1 VGRERSST
9 RTGRPTAAPGIVIKS
24 ARGRRCIRG
33 DHRFA
38 RGKLRSGGA
47 RYNITVIVRPSRDRA
62 ELDAALDLRLEV
74 FCGEQGVSREAEQD
88 GRDEE
93 ALHLVALDAGAVV
106 GTCRLLA
113 RDGHVLVQRV
123 AVSHARRR
131 TGIGA
136 QLLAEAERQARRR
149 GASALELHAQVDSEA
164 FYRSAGYESVGDLF
178 LEEGIEHVA
187 MRRALA

>member
-1 VGRERSST
+1 MSRVIPRS
-9 RTGRPTAAPGIVIKS
+9 TGHARP
-24 ARGRRCIRG
+24 RR
-33 DHRFA
+33 
-38 RGKLRSGGA
+38 GA
-47 RYNITVIVRPSRDRA
+47 RYNISVIVRPSRERA

-88 GRDEE
+88 GRDDD
-93 ALHLVALDAGAVV
+93 ALHLIALDAGAVV

-113 RDGHVLVQRV
+113 RDGQVLVQRV
-123 AVSHARRR
+123 AVRQGRRR

-136 QLLAEAERQARRR
+136 ELLAEAERQARRR

-164 FYRSAGYESVGDLF
+164 FYRNAGYETVGDPF

-187 MRRALA
+187 MRRRLT